1 MKKMKNLIMLALVGV
16 LFIGV
21 PVSVIAQGED
31 SVETAIEEPKDTI
44 SIDNM
49 DPVYY
54 EDEATEESS
63 NGLTYAIIGGLI
75 VIGGAAYFYIR
86 KKKK

>member
-1 MKKMKNLIMLALVGV
+1 MKNLILFALLGFLFVGCPAAV
-16 LFIGV
+16 F
-21 PVSVIAQGED
+21 AQGED
-31 SVETAIEEPKDTI
+31 STEINLDEPQDTI

-54 EDEATEESS
+54 EEETEDESS
-63 NGLTYAIIGGLI
+63 NTMTYALIGGI
-75 VIGGAAYFYIR
+75 VVIAGAAYYFIQ

>member
-1 MKKMKNLIMLALVGV
+1 MKKFILFALLGM
-16 LFIGV
+16 LFIGGPSIV
-21 PVSVIAQGED
+21 YAQGQD
-31 SVETAIEEPKDTI
+31 STEVAVDEPKDTI

-54 EDEATEESS
+54 EEEATPESS
-63 NGLTYAIIGGLI
+63 NTTTYAIIGGVI
-75 VIGGAAYFYIR
+75 VIGAGAFFFLR

>member
-1 MKKMKNLIMLALVGV
+1 MKKLIFFALLGMLL
-16 LFIGV
+16 IGGTV
-21 PVSVIAQGED
+21 ATYAQGQD
-31 SVETAIEEPKDTI
+31 STEVATDEPKDTI

-54 EDEATEESS
+54 EDEAPEAS
-63 NGLTYAIIGGLI
+63 NTTTYAIIGGVV
-75 VIGGAAYFYIR
+75 VIAAGAFIYLR

>member
-1 MKKMKNLIMLALVGV
+1 MKKLIVFALLGMLFLGAPAFVM
-16 LFIGV
+16 
-21 PVSVIAQGED
+21 AQGED
-31 SVETAIEEPKDTI
+31 STEVSLDAPKDTI

-54 EDEATEESS
+54 EDEETTESS
-63 NGLTYAIIGGLI
+63 NGMTYAIIGGI
-75 VIGGAAYFYIR
+75 VVVGGAAFFFMR

>member
-1 MKKMKNLIMLALVGV
+1 MKKSIMLALMG
-16 LFIGV
+16 LMFMGGMTAY
-21 PVSVIAQGED
+21 AQGED
-31 SVETAIEEPKDTI
+31 TTQVATDEPKDTI
-44 SIDNM
+44 SIDQM

-63 NGLTYAIIGGLI
+63 NTMTYAIIGGVV
-75 VIGGAAYFYIR
+75 VIGAGAFFFLR

>member
-1 MKKMKNLIMLALVGV
+1 M
-16 LFIGV
+16 LFIGA
-21 PVSVIAQGED
+21 PASVIAQGED
-31 SVETAIEEPKDTI
+31 SVETVIEEPKDTI

-63 NGLTYAIIGGLI
+63 NGVTYAIIGGLV
-75 VIGGAAYFYIR
+75 VIGVAAFYFLR